1 MKKSTYRYYGVLLG
15 LPLESP
21 IFTYRLE
28 EDDTSPEELLGR
40 VVLVPLGAGKTVS
53 GVVWSYQG
61 TVSPLPLGK
70 VKSIRKVLSHPAIPG
85 SVRKFWSWVA
95 SYYMCS
101 LGDVFRAALP
111 ASFRPEGGQRYV
123 LPDTVG
129 GEEVEIL
136 RKELGRSY
144 FSLKELRQ
152 LFPDDYVDLFS
163 SWSEE
168 GSAVPYEKGIGVA
181 GIPAHDRGWGVS
193 ARVHQSEMLDE
204 VRKSLKRSPQVLKA
218 LDRLVSDPEG
228 SSLFFPTLTEVGD
241 YLDVS
246 SYVIGRLR
254 ECGAIEEREREEV
267 VSEGTLGKK
276 PNLNGVTP
284 DFRDHQILLLHMP
297 HSRADERVP
306 IRHLYEQV
314 TETGGQVLLL
324 FPTLDRLREVE
335 GEIRQV
341 FGASYFPYHTGVSQS
356 DRQRTYLAAWRK
368 RPGLFVGL
376 RSAVWLPLGALCE
389 VVVIDSEHRGYRQW
403 EPAPRFTASDAV
415 LVLAGL
421 SGAKSLLVSSTPSV
435 ECMAQVLRGKY
446 ALQTAV
452 STPSEGRVSLQTV
465 SMRTAFDDNQ
475 VQARL
480 LSDVMVGAIR
490 ETIAKREKVLLLY
503 QRPGYARSIECH
515 HCGEQ
520 LLCPRCRTACRLS
533 ADARTIE
540 CPLCGYKSPLPAS
553 CPHCDH
559 PSLRLVGTG
568 IDRLQ
573 EAVSRYFVGVQ
584 VAMVESVERI
594 PRADILLCPDYD
606 PSIHLLHQVSM
617 VGVIQLDLLLTLPD
631 HRAAERAYRML
642 TTCRDEL
649 RDGGRL
655 IIQYF
660 SKSPVLDAF
669 LEDDYQTF
677 IEHEMEERHQL
688 LFPPFCR
695 ITDIVLEGKSQ
706 PLISRF
712 ADRVAGELSRLLPA
726 VQILG
731 PTPLP
736 VSKRAASFGFRVTLL
751 IPLDVALSPLR
762 TFMQSTVAG
771 WVKTSGI
778 PSLRY
783 YYDVD
788 P

>member
-1 MKKSTYRYYGVLLG
+1 MKKGTYRYYGVLLG

-28 EDDTSPEELLGR
+28 EDDHSPEELLGR

-61 TVSPLPLGK
+61 TVSPLPTGK

-101 LGDVFRAALP
+101 LGDVLRAALP
-111 ASFRPEGGQRYV
+111 ASFRPEGGQRYM

-129 GEEVEIL
+129 GEEAETL

-152 LFPDDYVDLFS
+152 LFPDDYADLFS

-168 GSAVPYEKGIGVA
+168 GSAVPYEKGIPGA
-181 GIPAHDRGWGVS
+181 RTSAHDRGWGIS
-193 ARVHQSEMLDE
+193 ARVHQPEMLEE
-204 VRKSLKRSPQVLKA
+204 VRKSLKRSTQVLEA
-218 LDRLVSDPEG
+218 LDRLVSDPERFN
-228 SSLFFPTLTEVGD
+228 LFFSTLAEVAD
-241 YLDVS
+241 YLRVS
-246 SYVIGRLR
+246 TYVIGRLR
-254 ECGAIEEREREEV
+254 EYGVIEEREREEV
-267 VSEGTLGKK
+267 VSEGTPGKK
-276 PNLNGVTP
+276 PNLNGVTL

-341 FGASYFPYHTGVSQS
+341 IGASYFPYHSGVSQS
-356 DRQRTYLAAWRK
+356 ERQRTYLAAWRK
-368 RPGLFVGL
+368 RPGLYVGL
-376 RSAVWLPLGALCE
+376 RSAVWLPLGSLSE

-415 LVLAGL
+415 LVLAAL
-421 SGAKSLLVSSTPSV
+421 SGAKSLIISSTPSV

-446 ALQTAV
+446 ALQTSV

-465 SMRTAFDDNQ
+465 SMRSAFDDNQ

-503 QRPGYARSIECH
+503 QRPGYARSIECQD
-515 HCGEQ
+515 CGEQ
-520 LLCPRCRTACRLS
+520 ILCPRCHTACRLS

-540 CPLCGYKSPLPAS
+540 CPLCGYKSLLPAN

-559 PSLRLVGTG
+559 PSLRAVGTG
-568 IDRLQ
+568 IERLQ
-573 EAVSRYFVGVQ
+573 KAVSRYFAGVQ
-584 VAMVESVERI
+584 VATVESDDRV
-594 PRADILLCPDYD
+594 PTADIMLCPDYD
-606 PSIHLLHQVSM
+606 PSIRLLHQVSM

-660 SKSPVLDAF
+660 SKSPVIDAF

-695 ITDIVLEGKSQ
+695 ITDLVLEGKSQ

-712 ADRVAGELSRLLPA
+712 ADRVADELSRLLPA

-736 VSKRAASFGFRVTLL
+736 VSKRGASFGFRVTLF

-762 TFMQSTVAG
+762 TFLQSTVAG
-771 WVKTSGI
+771 RVKTSGI
-778 PSLRY
+778 TSLRY

>member
-1 MKKSTYRYYGVLLG
+1 MKKGTYRYYGVLLG

-53 GVVWSYQG
+53 GVVWAYQG
-61 TVSPLPLGK
+61 TLSPLPMGK

-101 LGDVFRAALP
+101 LGDVLRAALP
-111 ASFRPEGGQRYV
+111 ASFRPEGGQRYM

-152 LFPDDYVDLFS
+152 LFPDDYADLFS

-168 GSAVPYEKGIGVA
+168 GNAVPYEKGIGVA
-181 GIPAHDRGWGVS
+181 GIPAHERGWGVS
-193 ARVHQSEMLDE
+193 AQVHQPEMLEE
-204 VRKSLKRSPQVLKA
+204 VRKSLKRSTQVLEA

-228 SSLFFPTLTEVGD
+228 GSLFFPTLAEVAD
-241 YLDVS
+241 YLGVS
-246 SYVIGRLR
+246 TYVIGRLR
-254 ECGAIEEREREEV
+254 ECGAIEERAREEV
-267 VSEGTLGKK
+267 LSEGASGEK

-297 HSRADERVP
+297 HSRADEQVP

-368 RPGLFVGL
+368 RSGLFVGL
-376 RSAVWLPLGALCE
+376 RSAVWLPLGSLSE
-389 VVVIDSEHRGYRQW
+389 VVVIYSEHRGYRQW
-403 EPAPRFTASDAV
+403 EPAPRFAASDAV

-480 LSDVMVGAIR
+480 LSDVMVSAIR

-520 LLCPRCRTACRLS
+520 ILCPRCRTACRLS
-533 ADARTIE
+533 TDARTIE
-540 CPLCGYKSPLPAS
+540 CPLCGYKSPLPTR

-606 PSIHLLHQVSM
+606 PSIRLLHQVSM

-655 IIQYF
+655 IVQYF

-712 ADRVAGELSRLLPA
+712 ADRVTGELSRLLPA

-762 TFMQSTVAG
+762 TIMQSTVAG

>member
-1 MKKSTYRYYGVLLG
+1 MKKGTYRYYGVLLG

-28 EDDTSPEELLGR
+28 EDDHSPEELLGR

-61 TVSPLPLGK
+61 TISPLPLGK

-101 LGDVFRAALP
+101 IGDVLRAALP
-111 ASFRPEGGQRYV
+111 ASFRPEGGQRYM

-152 LFPDDYVDLFS
+152 LFPDDYADLFS

-168 GSAVPYEKGIGVA
+168 GSAVPYEKGIPGA
-181 GIPAHDRGWGVS
+181 RTSAHDRGWGIS
-193 ARVHQSEMLDE
+193 ARVHQPEMLEE

-228 SSLFFPTLTEVGD
+228 SNLFFPTLTEVGD
-241 YLDVS
+241 YLGVS

-254 ECGAIEEREREEV
+254 EYGVIEEREREEV
-267 VSEGTLGKK
+267 VSEGTPGKE
-276 PNLNGVTP
+276 PNANKVTP

-314 TETGGQVLLL
+314 SETGGQVLLL

-376 RSAVWLPLGALCE
+376 RSAVWLPLGTLCE

-480 LSDVMVGAIR
+480 LSDVMVSAIR

-520 LLCPRCRTACRLS
+520 ILCPRCRTACRLS
-533 ADARTIE
+533 TDARTIE
-540 CPLCGYKSPLPAS
+540 CPLCGYKSPLPTR

-606 PSIHLLHQVSM
+606 PSIRLLHQVSM

-655 IIQYF
+655 IVQYF

-695 ITDIVLEGKSQ
+695 ITDLVLEGKSQ

>member
-1 MKKSTYRYYGVLLG
+1 MKKGTYRYYGVLLG

-61 TVSPLPLGK
+61 TVSPLPMGK

-85 SVRKFWSWVA
+85 SVRQFWSWVA

-101 LGDVFRAALP
+101 LGDVLRAALP
-111 ASFRPEGGQRYV
+111 ASFRPEGGQRYM

-129 GEEVEIL
+129 GEEAEIL

-152 LFPDDYVDLFS
+152 LFPDDYADLFS

-168 GSAVPYEKGIGVA
+168 GSVVPYEKGVGGA
-181 GIPAHDRGWGVS
+181 GLPAHERGWGIS
-193 ARVHQSEMLDE
+193 AQVHQPETLEE
-204 VRKSLKRSPQVLKA
+204 VKKTLKRSTQVLEA
-218 LDRLVSDPEG
+218 LDRLASDPEG
-228 SSLFFPTLTEVGD
+228 CNLFFSTLAEVAD
-241 YLDVS
+241 YLGVS
-246 SYVIGRLR
+246 SYVVGRLR
-254 ECGAIEEREREEV
+254 ECGAIEERAREEV
-267 VSEGTLGKK
+267 LSEEAPGKK

-297 HSRADERVP
+297 LSSANERVP

-376 RSAVWLPLGALCE
+376 RSAVWLPLGSLSE

-475 VQARL
+475 IQARL
-480 LSDVMVGAIR
+480 LSDVMVSAIR

-520 LLCPRCRTACRLS
+520 LLCPRCHTACRLS
-533 ADARTIE
+533 TDTRTIE

-559 PSLRLVGTG
+559 PSLRPVGTG
-568 IDRLQ
+568 IDRLL
-573 EAVSRYFVGVQ
+573 EAVGRYFVGVQ

-594 PRADILLCPDYD
+594 ARADILLCPDYD
-606 PSIHLLHQVSM
+606 PSIRLLHQVSM

-655 IIQYF
+655 IVQYF

>member
-1 MKKSTYRYYGVLLG
+1 M
-15 LPLESP
+15 
-21 IFTYRLE
+21 
-28 EDDTSPEELLGR
+28 
-40 VVLVPLGAGKTVS
+40 
-53 GVVWSYQG
+53 
-61 TVSPLPLGK
+61 
-70 VKSIRKVLSHPAIPG
+70 
-85 SVRKFWSWVA
+85 
-95 SYYMCS
+95 
-101 LGDVFRAALP
+101 
-111 ASFRPEGGQRYV
+111 

-144 FSLKELRQ
+144 FSLKELKQ
-152 LFPDDYVDLFS
+152 LFPDDYADLFS

-168 GSAVPYEKGIGVA
+168 GSVVPYEKGVGGV
-181 GIPAHDRGWGVS
+181 GLPAHERGWGIS
-193 ARVHQSEMLDE
+193 AQVHQPETLEE
-204 VRKSLKRSPQVLKA
+204 VKKTLKRSTQVLEA
-218 LDRLVSDPEG
+218 LDRLASDPEG
-228 SSLFFPTLTEVGD
+228 CNLFFSTLAEVAD
-241 YLDVS
+241 YLGVS
-246 SYVIGRLR
+246 SYVVGRLR
-254 ECGAIEEREREEV
+254 ECGAIEEKEREDEV
-267 VSEGTLGKK
+267 SVKTPGKE

-284 DFRDHQILLLHMP
+284 NFQDHQILLLHMP

-306 IRHLYEQV
+306 LRHLYEQV
-314 TETGGQVLLL
+314 TEAGGQVLLL

-335 GEIRQV
+335 SEIRQV
-341 FGASYFPYHTGVSQS
+341 IGASYFPYHSGVSQS

-368 RPGLFVGL
+368 RPGLYVGL
-376 RSAVWLPLGALCE
+376 RSAVWLPLGALSE

-415 LVLAGL
+415 LVLASL

-452 STPSEGRVSLQTV
+452 STPSEGRISLQTV
-465 SMRTAFDDNQ
+465 SMRTAFDENQ

-490 ETIAKREKVLLLY
+490 ETIAKGEKVLLLY

-520 LLCPRCRTACRLS
+520 LLCPRCHTACRLS
-533 ADARTIE
+533 ADTRTIE
-540 CPLCGYKSPLPAS
+540 CPLCGYKSPLPTR

-559 PSLRLVGTG
+559 PSLRPVGTG
-568 IDRLQ
+568 INRLQ
-573 EAVSRYFVGVQ
+573 EAVGLYFTGVQ
-584 VAMVESVERI
+584 VATVESDRV

-606 PSIHLLHQVSM
+606 PPIRLLHQVSM

-706 PLISRF
+706 PMISRF

-778 PSLRY
+778 PSLHY

>member
-1 MKKSTYRYYGVLLG
+1 M
-15 LPLESP
+15 
-21 IFTYRLE
+21 
-28 EDDTSPEELLGR
+28 
-40 VVLVPLGAGKTVS
+40 
-53 GVVWSYQG
+53 
-61 TVSPLPLGK
+61 
-70 VKSIRKVLSHPAIPG
+70 
-85 SVRKFWSWVA
+85 
-95 SYYMCS
+95 
-101 LGDVFRAALP
+101 
-111 ASFRPEGGQRYV
+111 
-123 LPDTVG
+123 
-129 GEEVEIL
+129 
-136 RKELGRSY
+136 
-144 FSLKELRQ
+144 
-152 LFPDDYVDLFS
+152 
-163 SWSEE
+163 
-168 GSAVPYEKGIGVA
+168 
-181 GIPAHDRGWGVS
+181 
-193 ARVHQSEMLDE
+193 
-204 VRKSLKRSPQVLKA
+204 
-218 LDRLVSDPEG
+218 
-228 SSLFFPTLTEVGD
+228 
-241 YLDVS
+241 
-246 SYVIGRLR
+246 
-254 ECGAIEEREREEV
+254 
-267 VSEGTLGKK
+267 
-276 PNLNGVTP
+276 
-284 DFRDHQILLLHMP
+284 
-297 HSRADERVP
+297 
-306 IRHLYEQV
+306 
-314 TETGGQVLLL
+314 
-324 FPTLDRLREVE
+324 
-335 GEIRQV
+335 
-341 FGASYFPYHTGVSQS
+341 
-356 DRQRTYLAAWRK
+356 
-368 RPGLFVGL
+368 
-376 RSAVWLPLGALCE
+376 
-389 VVVIDSEHRGYRQW
+389 
-403 EPAPRFTASDAV
+403 
-415 LVLAGL
+415 LVLAAL
-421 SGAKSLLVSSTPSV
+421 SGAKSLIVSSTPSV

-503 QRPGYARSIECH
+503 QRPGYARSIECQD
-515 HCGEQ
+515 CGEQ
-520 LLCPRCRTACRLS
+520 ILCPRCRTACRLS
-533 ADARTIE
+533 TDARTIE

-559 PSLRLVGTG
+559 PSLRAVGTG
-568 IDRLQ
+568 IERLQ
-573 EAVSRYFVGVQ
+573 EAVSRYFAGVK
-584 VAMVESVERI
+584 VATVESDDRV
-594 PRADILLCPDYD
+594 PTADIMLCSDYD
-606 PSIHLLHQVSM
+606 PPLRLLHQVSM

-642 TTCRDEL
+642 TSCRDEL

-655 IIQYF
+655 IVQYF

-695 ITDIVLEGKSQ
+695 ITDLVLEGKSQ

-712 ADRVAGELSRLLPA
+712 ADRMAGELSRLLPA

-771 WVKTSGI
+771 WVKTSGS

>member
-53 GVVWSYQG
+53 GVVWAYQG
-61 TVSPLPLGK
+61 TVSPLPTGK
-70 VKSIRKVLSHPAIPG
+70 VKCIRKVLSHPAIPG

-101 LGDVFRAALP
+101 LGDVLRAALP
-111 ASFRPEGGQRYV
+111 TSFRPEGGQRYL

-181 GIPAHDRGWGVS
+181 GIPAHERGWGVS
-193 ARVHQSEMLDE
+193 AQVHQPEMLEE
-204 VRKSLKRSPQVLKA
+204 VRKSLKRSTQVLEA

-228 SSLFFPTLTEVGD
+228 SSLFFPTLTEVAD
-241 YLDVS
+241 YLGVS
-246 SYVIGRLR
+246 TYVIGRLR
-254 ECGAIEEREREEV
+254 EWGAIEERAREEV
-267 VSEGTLGKK
+267 LSEEAPGKK

-306 IRHLYEQV
+306 LRHLYEQV
-314 TETGGQVLLL
+314 TEAGGQVLLL

-335 GEIRQV
+335 SEIRQV

-368 RPGLFVGL
+368 RSGLFVGL
-376 RSAVWLPLGALCE
+376 RSAVWLPLGSLSE

-520 LLCPRCRTACRLS
+520 LLCPRCHTACRLS
-533 ADARTIE
+533 TDTRTIE
-540 CPLCGYKSPLPAS
+540 CPLCGYKSPLPTS

-559 PSLRLVGTG
+559 PSLRAVGTG
-568 IDRLQ
+568 IERLQ

-584 VAMVESVERI
+584 VATVESDRV

-606 PSIHLLHQVSM
+606 PSIRLLHQVSM

-655 IIQYF
+655 IVQFF

-712 ADRVAGELSRLLPA
+712 ADRMAGELSRLLPA

>member
-1 MKKSTYRYYGVLLG
+1 MKKGTYRYYGVLLG

-28 EDDTSPEELLGR
+28 EDDHSPEELLGR

-61 TVSPLPLGK
+61 TVSPLPTGK
-70 VKSIRKVLSHPAIPG
+70 VKSIRKVLSHPVIPG

-101 LGDVFRAALP
+101 LGDVLRAALP

-129 GEEVEIL
+129 GEEAETL

-152 LFPDDYVDLFS
+152 LFPDDYADLFS

-168 GSAVPYEKGIGVA
+168 GSAVPYEKGIPGA
-181 GIPAHDRGWGVS
+181 RTSAHDRGWGIS
-193 ARVHQSEMLDE
+193 ARVHQPEMLEE

-228 SSLFFPTLTEVGD
+228 SNLFFPTLTEVGD
-241 YLDVS
+241 YLGVS

-254 ECGAIEEREREEV
+254 EYGVIEEREREEV
-267 VSEGTLGKK
+267 VSEGTPGKE
-276 PNLNGVTP
+276 PNANKVTP

-314 TETGGQVLLL
+314 SETGGQVLLL

-368 RPGLFVGL
+368 RPGLYVGL
-376 RSAVWLPLGALCE
+376 RSAVWLPLGSLSE

-415 LVLAGL
+415 LVLAAL
-421 SGAKSLLVSSTPSV
+421 SGAKSLIVSSTPSV

-480 LSDVMVGAIR
+480 LSDVMVGVIR

-503 QRPGYARSIECH
+503 QRPGYARSIECQD
-515 HCGEQ
+515 CGEQ
-520 LLCPRCRTACRLS
+520 LLCPRCHTACRLS

-559 PSLRLVGTG
+559 PSLRAVGTG
-568 IDRLQ
+568 IERLQ
-573 EAVSRYFVGVQ
+573 EAVSRYFAGAQ
-584 VAMVESVERI
+584 VATVESDDRV
-594 PRADILLCPDYD
+594 PMADIMLCSDYD
-606 PSIHLLHQVSM
+606 PPLRLLHQVSM

-642 TTCRDEL
+642 TSCRDEL

-695 ITDIVLEGKSQ
+695 ITDLVLEGKSQ

>member
-1 MKKSTYRYYGVLLG
+1 MKKGTYRYYGVLLG

-28 EDDTSPEELLGR
+28 EDDHSPEELLGR

-61 TVSPLPLGK
+61 TVSPLPTGK
-70 VKSIRKVLSHPAIPG
+70 VKSIRKVLSHPVIPG

-101 LGDVFRAALP
+101 LGDVLRAALP

-129 GEEVEIL
+129 GEEAETL

-152 LFPDDYVDLFS
+152 LFPDDYADLFS

-181 GIPAHDRGWGVS
+181 GIPAHERGWGVS
-193 ARVHQSEMLDE
+193 AQVHQPEMLGE
-204 VRKSLKRSPQVLKA
+204 VRKSLKRSTQVLEA
-218 LDRLVSDPEG
+218 LDRLVSDPERFN
-228 SSLFFPTLTEVGD
+228 LFFPTLAEVAD
-241 YLDVS
+241 YLRVS
-246 SYVIGRLR
+246 AYVIGRLR
-254 ECGAIEEREREEV
+254 EYGVIEEREREEV
-267 VSEGTLGKK
+267 VSEGTPGKK

-306 IRHLYEQV
+306 LRHLYEQV
-314 TETGGQVLLL
+314 SETGGQVLLL

-368 RPGLFVGL
+368 RPGLYVGL
-376 RSAVWLPLGALCE
+376 RSAVWLPLGSLSE

-415 LVLAGL
+415 LVLAAL
-421 SGAKSLLVSSTPSV
+421 SGAKSLIVSSTPSV

-480 LSDVMVGAIR
+480 LSDVMVGVIR

-503 QRPGYARSIECH
+503 QRPGYARSIECQD
-515 HCGEQ
+515 CGEQ
-520 LLCPRCRTACRLS
+520 LLCPRCHTACRLS

-559 PSLRLVGTG
+559 PSLRAVGTG
-568 IDRLQ
+568 IERLQ
-573 EAVSRYFVGVQ
+573 EAVSRYFAGAQ
-584 VAMVESVERI
+584 VATVESDDRV
-594 PRADILLCPDYD
+594 PMADIMLCSDYD
-606 PSIHLLHQVSM
+606 PPLRLLHQVSM

-642 TTCRDEL
+642 TSCRDEL

-695 ITDIVLEGKSQ
+695 ITDLVLEGKSQ

-736 VSKRAASFGFRVTLL
+736 VSKRAASFAFRVTLL

>member
-1 MKKSTYRYYGVLLG
+1 MKKGTYRYYGVLLG

-70 VKSIRKVLSHPAIPG
+70 VKSIRKVLSHPVIPG

-111 ASFRPEGGQRYV
+111 ASFRPEGGQRYM

-129 GEEVEIL
+129 GEEAETL

-152 LFPDDYVDLFS
+152 LFPDDYADLFS

-181 GIPAHDRGWGVS
+181 GIPAHERGWGVS
-193 ARVHQSEMLDE
+193 AQVYQPEMLEE

-218 LDRLVSDPEG
+218 LDRLVSDLEG
-228 SSLFFPTLTEVGD
+228 SNLFFPTLTEVGD
-241 YLDVS
+241 YLGVS

-254 ECGAIEEREREEV
+254 EYGVIEERAREEV
-267 VSEGTLGKK
+267 LSEGTPGKK

-306 IRHLYEQV
+306 LRHLYEQV
-314 TETGGQVLLL
+314 TEAGGQVLLL

-341 FGASYFPYHTGVSQS
+341 FGASYFPYHTGVSLS

-368 RPGLFVGL
+368 RPGLYVGL
-376 RSAVWLPLGALCE
+376 RSAVWLPLGSLSE

-415 LVLAGL
+415 LVLAAL
-421 SGAKSLLVSSTPSV
+421 SGAKSLIVSSTPSV
-435 ECMAQVLRGKY
+435 ESMAQVLRGKY

-503 QRPGYARSIECH
+503 QRPGYARSIECQD
-515 HCGEQ
+515 CGEQ
-520 LLCPRCRTACRLS
+520 ILCPRCHTACRLS

-553 CPHCDH
+553 CPHCNH
-559 PSLRLVGTG
+559 PSLRAVGTG
-568 IDRLQ
+568 IERLQ
-573 EAVSRYFVGVQ
+573 EAVSRYFAGAQ
-584 VAMVESVERI
+584 VATVGSDDRVPM
-594 PRADILLCPDYD
+594 ADIMLCPDYD
-606 PSIHLLHQVSM
+606 PPVRLLRQVSM

-642 TTCRDEL
+642 TSCRDEL

-688 LFPPFCR
+688 LFQPFCR
-695 ITDIVLEGKSQ
+695 ITDLVLEGKSQ

>member
-1 MKKSTYRYYGVLLG
+1 MKKGTYRYYGVLLG

-28 EDDTSPEELLGR
+28 EDDTSPKELLGR
-40 VVLVPLGAGKTVS
+40 VVLVPLGVGKTVS
-53 GVVWSYQG
+53 GVVWAYQG
-61 TVSPLPLGK
+61 TLSPLPMGK
-70 VKSIRKVLSHPAIPG
+70 VKSIRKVLSYPAIPG
-85 SVRKFWSWVA
+85 SMRKFWSWVS

-101 LGDVFRAALP
+101 LGDVLRAALP
-111 ASFRPEGGQRYV
+111 ASFRPEGGQRYM

-129 GEEVEIL
+129 GEKVEIL

-152 LFPDDYVDLFS
+152 LFPDDYADLFS

-168 GSAVPYEKGIGVA
+168 GSVVPYEKGIGGA
-181 GIPAHDRGWGVS
+181 GLPAHERGWGIS
-193 ARVHQSEMLDE
+193 AQVHQPETLEE
-204 VRKSLKRSPQVLKA
+204 VKKTLKRSTQVLEA
-218 LDRLVSDPEG
+218 LDRLASDPEG
-228 SSLFFPTLTEVGD
+228 CNLFFSTLAEVAD
-241 YLDVS
+241 YLGVS
-246 SYVIGRLR
+246 SYVVGRLR
-254 ECGAIEEREREEV
+254 ECGAIEEKEREDEV
-267 VSEGTLGKK
+267 SVETPGKEQ
-276 PNLNGVTP
+276 NLNGVTP

-297 HSRADERVP
+297 HTRADERVP
-306 IRHLYEQV
+306 LRHLYEQV
-314 TETGGQVLLL
+314 TEAGGQVLLL

-335 GEIRQV
+335 SEIRQV
-341 FGASYFPYHTGVSQS
+341 VGASYFPYHSGVSQS

-368 RPGLFVGL
+368 RPGLYVGL
-376 RSAVWLPLGALCE
+376 RSAVWLPLGSLSE

-403 EPAPRFTASDAV
+403 EPAPRFTASGAV

-446 ALQTAV
+446 ALQTSV

-465 SMRTAFDDNQ
+465 SMRSAFDDNQ

-480 LSDVMVGAIR
+480 LSDVMVSAIR

-520 LLCPRCRTACRLS
+520 ILCPRCRTACRLS

-559 PSLRLVGTG
+559 PSLRPVGTG

-573 EAVSRYFVGVQ
+573 EAVGRYFTGVQ
-584 VAMVESVERI
+584 VATVESDDRV

-606 PSIHLLHQVSM
+606 PPIRLLHQVSM

-642 TTCRDEL
+642 TSCRDEL

-706 PLISRF
+706 PMISRF
-712 ADRVAGELSRLLPA
+712 TDRVAGELSRLLPA

-778 PSLRY
+778 PSLHY

>member
-53 GVVWSYQG
+53 GVVWAYQG
-61 TVSPLPLGK
+61 TLSPLPMGK

-101 LGDVFRAALP
+101 LGDVLRAALP
-111 ASFRPEGGQRYV
+111 ASFRPEGGQRYM

-129 GEEVEIL
+129 GKEVEIL

-152 LFPDDYVDLFS
+152 LFPDDYADLFS

-181 GIPAHDRGWGVS
+181 GIPAHERGWGVS
-193 ARVHQSEMLDE
+193 AQVHQPEMLEE
-204 VRKSLKRSPQVLKA
+204 VRKSLKRSTQVLEA
-218 LDRLVSDPEG
+218 LDRLVSDSQG
-228 SSLFFPTLTEVGD
+228 SNLFFPTLTDIAD
-241 YLDVS
+241 YLGVS
-246 SYVIGRLR
+246 TYVIGRLR
-254 ECGAIEEREREEV
+254 ECGAIEERAREEV
-267 VSEGTLGKK
+267 VSERTLGNE
-276 PNLNGVTP
+276 PNANKVTP
-284 DFRDHQILLLHMP
+284 DFQDPQILLLHKP

-376 RSAVWLPLGALCE
+376 RSAVWLPLGSLSE

-446 ALQTAV
+446 ALQTVV

-465 SMRTAFDDNQ
+465 SLRTAFDDNQ

-520 LLCPRCRTACRLS
+520 ILCPRCHTACRLS
-533 ADARTIE
+533 TDTRTIE
-540 CPLCGYKSPLPAS
+540 CPLCGYKSTLPAR
-553 CPHCDH
+553 CPNCDH
-559 PSLRLVGTG
+559 PSLRPVGTG

-573 EAVSRYFVGVQ
+573 EAVGRYFVGVQ
-584 VAMVESVERI
+584 VATVGSDDRV

-606 PSIHLLHQVSM
+606 PSIRLLHQVSM

-631 HRAAERAYRML
+631 HRAAEGAYRML
-642 TTCRDEL
+642 TSCRDEL

-695 ITDIVLEGKSQ
+695 ITDLVLEGKSQ

-712 ADRVAGELSRLLPA
+712 ADRMAGELSRLLPA

>member
-1 MKKSTYRYYGVLLG
+1 MKKGTYRYYGVLLG

-61 TVSPLPLGK
+61 TVSPLPTGK
-70 VKSIRKVLSHPAIPG
+70 AKSIRKVLSHPVIPG

-101 LGDVFRAALP
+101 LGDVLRAALP
-111 ASFRPEGGQRYV
+111 ASFRPEGGQRYM

-129 GEEVEIL
+129 GEEAEIL

-152 LFPDDYVDLFS
+152 LFPGDYADLFS

-168 GSAVPYEKGIGVA
+168 GSAVPYEKGIGGA
-181 GIPAHDRGWGVS
+181 GIPAHERGWGVS
-193 ARVHQSEMLDE
+193 AQVHQPEMLEE
-204 VRKSLKRSPQVLKA
+204 VRKSLKRSTQVLEA
-218 LDRLVSDPEG
+218 LDRLVSDPERFN
-228 SSLFFPTLTEVGD
+228 LFFPTLAEVAD
-241 YLDVS
+241 YLRVS
-246 SYVIGRLR
+246 TYVIGRLR
-254 ECGAIEEREREEV
+254 EYGVIEEREREEV
-267 VSEGTLGKK
+267 VSEGTLGKE
-276 PNLNGVTP
+276 PNANKVTP

-341 FGASYFPYHTGVSQS
+341 FGASYFPYHTGVSLS

-368 RPGLFVGL
+368 RPGLYVGL
-376 RSAVWLPLGALCE
+376 RSAVWLPLGSLSE

-415 LVLAGL
+415 LVLAAL
-421 SGAKSLLVSSTPSV
+421 SGAKSLIVSSTPSV

-480 LSDVMVGAIR
+480 LSDVMVGVIR

-503 QRPGYARSIECH
+503 QRPGYARSIECQD
-515 HCGEQ
+515 CGEQ
-520 LLCPRCRTACRLS
+520 LLCPRCHTACRLS

-559 PSLRLVGTG
+559 PSLRAVGTG
-568 IDRLQ
+568 IERLQ
-573 EAVSRYFVGVQ
+573 EAVSRYFAGVK
-584 VAMVESVERI
+584 VATVESDDRV
-594 PRADILLCPDYD
+594 PMADIMLCSDYD
-606 PSIHLLHQVSM
+606 PPLRLLHQVSM

-631 HRAAERAYRML
+631 HRATERAYRML
-642 TTCRDEL
+642 TSCRDEL

-655 IIQYF
+655 IVQYF
-660 SKSPVLDAF
+660 SMSPALSAF

-695 ITDIVLEGKSQ
+695 ITDLVLEGKSQ

>member
-1 MKKSTYRYYGVLLG
+1 MKKGTYRYYGVLLG

-61 TVSPLPLGK
+61 TVSPLPTGK
-70 VKSIRKVLSHPAIPG
+70 VKSIRKVLSHPVIPG

-101 LGDVFRAALP
+101 LGDVLRAALP

-129 GEEVEIL
+129 GEEAETL

-152 LFPDDYVDLFS
+152 LFPDDYADLFS

-181 GIPAHDRGWGVS
+181 GIPAHERGWGVS
-193 ARVHQSEMLDE
+193 AQVHQPEMLGE
-204 VRKSLKRSPQVLKA
+204 VRKSLKRSTQVLEA
-218 LDRLVSDPEG
+218 LDRLVSDPERFN
-228 SSLFFPTLTEVGD
+228 LFFPTLAEVAD
-241 YLDVS
+241 YLRVS
-246 SYVIGRLR
+246 AYVIGRLR
-254 ECGAIEEREREEV
+254 EYGVIEEREREEV
-267 VSEGTLGKK
+267 VSEGTPGKK

-324 FPTLDRLREVE
+324 LPTLDRLREVE

-341 FGASYFPYHTGVSQS
+341 FGESYFPYHTGVSQS

-368 RPGLFVGL
+368 RPGLYVGL
-376 RSAVWLPLGALCE
+376 RSAVWLPLGSLSE

-415 LVLAGL
+415 LVLAAL
-421 SGAKSLLVSSTPSV
+421 SGAKSLIVSSTPSV

-503 QRPGYARSIECH
+503 QRPGYARSIECQD
-515 HCGEQ
+515 CGEQ
-520 LLCPRCRTACRLS
+520 ILCPRCHTACRLS

-559 PSLRLVGTG
+559 PSLKAVGTG
-568 IDRLQ
+568 IERLQ
-573 EAVSRYFVGVQ
+573 EAVSRYFAGVQ
-584 VAMVESVERI
+584 VATVESDDRV
-594 PRADILLCPDYD
+594 PTADIMLCPDYD
-606 PSIHLLHQVSM
+606 PSIRLLHQVSM

-631 HRAAERAYRML
+631 HRATERAYRML
-642 TTCRDEL
+642 TSCRDEL

-655 IIQYF
+655 IVQYF
-660 SKSPVLDAF
+660 SMSPALSAF

-695 ITDIVLEGKSQ
+695 ITDLVLEGKSQ

-771 WVKTSGI
+771 WVKTFGI

>member
-1 MKKSTYRYYGVLLG
+1 MKKGTYRYYGVLLG

-61 TVSPLPLGK
+61 TVSPLPMGK

-101 LGDVFRAALP
+101 LGDVLRAALP
-111 ASFRPEGGQRYV
+111 ASFRPEGGQRYM

-152 LFPDDYVDLFS
+152 LFPDDYADLFS

-168 GSAVPYEKGIGVA
+168 GSVVPYEKGIGGA
-181 GIPAHDRGWGVS
+181 GIPAHERGWGVS
-193 ARVHQSEMLDE
+193 PRVHQPETLEE
-204 VRKSLKRSPQVLKA
+204 VRKSLNRSPQVLEA

-228 SSLFFPTLTEVGD
+228 GDLFFPTLAEVAD
-241 YLDVS
+241 YLGVS
-246 SYVIGRLR
+246 SYVVGRLR
-254 ECGAIEEREREEV
+254 ECGAIEEKEREEE
-267 VSEGTLGKK
+267 VSGGTPGRV
-276 PNLNGVTP
+276 PNPNGVTP
-284 DFRDHQILLLHMP
+284 DFRDHQILLLYLP

-306 IRHLYEQV
+306 LRHLYEQV
-314 TETGGQVLLL
+314 TEAGGQVLLL

-335 GEIRQV
+335 SEIMQV

-368 RPGLFVGL
+368 RPGLYLGL
-376 RSAVWLPLGALCE
+376 RSAVWLPLGSLSE

-415 LVLAGL
+415 LVLASL

-452 STPSEGRVSLQTV
+452 STLPEGRVSLQTV
-465 SMRTAFDDNQ
+465 SMRTAFDENQ

-480 LSDVMVGAIR
+480 LSGVIVSAIR

-503 QRPGYARSIECH
+503 QRPGYARSIQCH

-520 LLCPRCRTACRLS
+520 LLCPRCHTACRLS
-533 ADARTIE
+533 ADSGTIE
-540 CPLCGYKSPLPAS
+540 CPLCGYKSQLPTR

-559 PSLRLVGTG
+559 PSLRPVGTG

-573 EAVSRYFVGVQ
+573 EAVSRYFTGVQ
-584 VAMVESVERI
+584 VATVESDRV

-606 PSIHLLHQVSM
+606 PPIPLLHQVSM

-631 HRAAERAYRML
+631 HRAAERAYRIL
-642 TTCRDEL
+642 TSCRDEL

-660 SKSPVLDAF
+660 SKSPMLDAF

-695 ITDIVLEGKSQ
+695 ITDLVLEGKSQ

-751 IPLDVALSPLR
+751 IPLDVSLSPLR

-778 PSLRY
+778 PSLHY

>member
-1 MKKSTYRYYGVLLG
+1 MKKGTYRYYGVLLG

-28 EDDTSPEELLGR
+28 EDDHSPEELLGR

-61 TVSPLPLGK
+61 TVSPLPTGK
-70 VKSIRKVLSHPAIPG
+70 VKSIRKVLSHPVIPG

-101 LGDVFRAALP
+101 LGDVLRAALP

-129 GEEVEIL
+129 GEEAETL

-152 LFPDDYVDLFS
+152 LFPDDYADLFS

-168 GSAVPYEKGIGVA
+168 GSAVPYEKGIGGA
-181 GIPAHDRGWGVS
+181 GIPAHERGWGVS
-193 ARVHQSEMLDE
+193 AQVHQPEMLEE
-204 VRKSLKRSPQVLKA
+204 VRKSLKRSTQVLEA
-218 LDRLVSDPEG
+218 LDRLVSDPERFN
-228 SSLFFPTLTEVGD
+228 LFFPTLAEVAD
-241 YLDVS
+241 YLRVS
-246 SYVIGRLR
+246 TYVIGRLR
-254 ECGAIEEREREEV
+254 EYGVIEEREREEV
-267 VSEGTLGKK
+267 VSEGTLGKE
-276 PNLNGVTP
+276 PNANKVTP

-341 FGASYFPYHTGVSQS
+341 FGASYFPYHTGVSLS

-368 RPGLFVGL
+368 RPGLYVGL
-376 RSAVWLPLGALCE
+376 RSAVWLPLGSLSE

-415 LVLAGL
+415 LVLAAL
-421 SGAKSLLVSSTPSV
+421 SGAKSLIVSSTPSV

-480 LSDVMVGAIR
+480 LSDVMVGVIR

-503 QRPGYARSIECH
+503 QRPGYARSIECQD
-515 HCGEQ
+515 CGEQ
-520 LLCPRCRTACRLS
+520 LLCPRCHTACRLS

-559 PSLRLVGTG
+559 PSLRAVGTG
-568 IDRLQ
+568 IERLQ
-573 EAVSRYFVGVQ
+573 EAVSRYFAGVK
-584 VAMVESVERI
+584 VATVESDDRV
-594 PRADILLCPDYD
+594 PMADIMLCSGYD
-606 PSIHLLHQVSM
+606 PPLRLLHQVSM

-631 HRAAERAYRML
+631 HRATERAYRML
-642 TTCRDEL
+642 TSCRDEL

-655 IIQYF
+655 IVQYF
-660 SKSPVLDAF
+660 SMSPALSAF

-695 ITDIVLEGKSQ
+695 ITDLVLKGKSQ